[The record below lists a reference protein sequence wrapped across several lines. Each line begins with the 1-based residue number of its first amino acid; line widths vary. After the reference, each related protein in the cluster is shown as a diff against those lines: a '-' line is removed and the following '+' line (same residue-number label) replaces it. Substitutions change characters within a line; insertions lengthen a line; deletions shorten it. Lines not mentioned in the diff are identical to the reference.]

1 MDQVAIKKLN
11 TPLTQEDVLSL
22 RAGDIVSLSGTIY
35 TGRDAAHKRLV
46 NTLKKGD
53 PMPIDLTG
61 QLIYYAGPCPAK
73 PGHPIGSVG
82 PTTSAK
88 MDPYTPL
95 LLEYGLRGMIGKGPR
110 AKQVVEAMKQYGA
123 VYFAAVGGA
132 GALIAE
138 CVKSAEI
145 VLYEDLGPEA
155 IYKLGIEDLVCVV
168 AIDTYGNNQYEIG
181 KSEYSI
187 HDEEDSE

>member
-82 PTTSAK
+82 PTTSAR

-132 GALIAE
+132 G
-138 CVKSAEI
+138 
-145 VLYEDLGPEA
+145 
-155 IYKLGIEDLVCVV
+155 
-168 AIDTYGNNQYEIG
+168 GNR
-181 KSEYSI
+181 
-187 HDEEDSE
+187 HRAV